1 MAQTTNFTWWVSSMY
16 TASGVPDMPDYVAMV
31 TWRLT
36 ATDGK
41 NTVEVGNNAQ
51 FPETESDPNF
61 IPYSNLTQEIVLNWV
76 KDQLG
81 TDGVEFY
88 KAKAQAQLDELAKPP
103 LVPEYTPLPW
113 STN

>member
-16 TASGVPDMPDYVAMV
+16 TVSNLPDKPDYVALV

-36 ATDGK
+36 ATDGT
-41 NTVEVGNNAQ
+41 NTVEVGNNAE
-51 FPETESDPNF
+51 FPEVSSDPNF
-61 IPYSNLTQEIVLNWV
+61 ISYSNLTQETVINWV

-81 TDGVEFY
+81 DEGIAFY
-88 KAKAQAQLDELAKPP
+88 KAKAQAQLDELTKPP

-113 STN
+113 SNQ